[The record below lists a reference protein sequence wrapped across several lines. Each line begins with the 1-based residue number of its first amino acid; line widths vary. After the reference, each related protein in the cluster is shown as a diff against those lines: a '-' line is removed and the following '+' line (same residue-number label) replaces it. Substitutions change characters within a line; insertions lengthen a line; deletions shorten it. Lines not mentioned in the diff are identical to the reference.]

1 MKRIILSVLLALPL
15 VMATNPASSRTPAV
29 RVVID
34 PGHGGQNMGALGA
47 YGVYEKYV
55 TLSIALRLGRLLE
68 TEPGIT
74 VFYTR
79 KDDVFVGLSERAE
92 LANAL
97 DADLF
102 VSIHCNASEHRDPN
116 GIETFFLGMRG
127 DDPEADEVA
136 RRENLETSL
145 NASARDEDLVGILE
159 DLRKNGDQTEAATL
173 AEVVQRRLTRA
184 VPEAADR
191 DVRQARFTV
200 LEKARMPAVVVEL
213 GFITH
218 PKEGLDLLLA
228 PYQERLAMALRDAIS
243 HHAVARFAAP
253 QRSAMRY

>member
-1 MKRIILSVLLALPL
+1 MKRIILSVLLALPIL
-15 VMATNPASSRTPAV
+15 AATAPGWSRTPGV
-29 RVVID
+29 RVVLD

-68 TEPGIT
+68 KEPGVT

-102 VSIHCNASEHRDPN
+102 VSIHCNASPHRDPN
-116 GIETFFLGMRG
+116 GIETFFLGMG
-127 DDPEADEVA
+127 GNDPEADEVA
-136 RRENLETSL
+136 RRENLEATV
-145 NASARDEDLVGILE
+145 NAPAGDMDLAGILE

-184 VPEAADR
+184 MPEALDR

-213 GFITH
+213 GFMTH

-243 HHAVARFAAP
+243 HHAVARFTAP
-253 QRSAMRY
+253 RRSAMRY